1 MYALV
6 GFLCEIVIL
15 VHGNEQDK
23 NGELLFF
30 IKSSSQQI
38 LKITSTWIN
47 ERRDTDDHGLSH
59 FQRP

>member
-1 MYALV
+1 
-6 GFLCEIVIL
+6 